1 MPFITEEIFCRLQ
14 SEEESIMISDWPV
27 SKEAWNFAE
36 DETAVE
42 TIKEAVK
49 GIRTVRTGLNVPPS
63 RKTTVVVVSED
74 AKTRVIFE
82 NSKVF
87 FATLGHAG
95 EVLVQADKAGIG
107 EDAVSAVIPS
117 ATIYIPLAELVD
129 LEKERERLKKE
140 QERLTGELNRVN
152 GMLANE
158 RFLSKAPESKIQEER
173 DKRDKYTA
181 MMEQVTERLKAI
193 GE

>member
-1 MPFITEEIFCRLQ
+1 M
-14 SEEESIMISDWPV
+14 
-27 SKEAWNFAE
+27 
-36 DETAVE
+36 
-42 TIKEAVK
+42 
-49 GIRTVRTGLNVPPS
+49 
-63 RKTTVVVVSED
+63 
-74 AKTRVIFE
+74 
-82 NSKVF
+82 
-87 FATLGHAG
+87 
-95 EVLVQADKAGIG
+95 QADKAGIG